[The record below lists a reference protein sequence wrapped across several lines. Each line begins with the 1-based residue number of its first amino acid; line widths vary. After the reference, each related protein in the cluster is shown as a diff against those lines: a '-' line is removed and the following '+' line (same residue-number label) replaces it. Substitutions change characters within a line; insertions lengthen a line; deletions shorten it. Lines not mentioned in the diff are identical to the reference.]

1 MIMYI
6 PATKVAKDTYREL
19 TQIDP
24 DLKCS
29 DLDLS
34 IGTDCRTLLVSLV
47 NDADTSEVKIFYM

>member
-6 PATKVAKDTYREL
+6 PAIKVAKDTYREL
-19 TQIDP
+19 TQTDP

>member
-1 MIMYI
+1 MYI
-6 PATKVAKDTYREL
+6 PAIKVAKDTYREL
-19 TQIDP
+19 TQTDP